1 MDINSSQKQNFD
13 QARNALELN
22 GLNDI
27 RQQSRSTDGA
37 AKKEALTEA
46 AQQFEA
52 IFMKMLLSSMRKAQ
66 EVLESDSPFNSQST
80 KFYRDMHDQ
89 QMAVELSSNGSLGLT
104 DLIVRQ
110 LGGDSGN
117 FKPSSVLRN
126 DGNLT
131 VTESINTTDDKV
143 SKANKDNQHN
153 SLIEKML
160 ADKTTIKPDI
170 DIPFAGS
177 YQAQHITSN
186 QVSNAASQFVSR
198 EVDKRTNKADNQSQ
212 SVNNSAL
219 LSSHHFNEPKDF
231 VTALIEPAQKV
242 QKYLGVPFEVVI
254 AQAALETGW
263 GQKIIKD
270 QNGAS
275 SNNLFNIK
283 ADSRWAGDKVTKDTL
298 EFEQGAMIKKS
309 EPFRTYESLSDSVD
323 DYINFLSTSERYQ
336 EALQDSDNVEHFL
349 QGLQKAGYA
358 TDPQY
363 ADKILGTLKTV
374 TNLLAK

>member
-1 MDINSSQKQNFD
+1 MDINSSLKQNFD
-13 QARNALELN
+13 QARNALDLN

-27 RQQSRSTDGA
+27 RQQSRSTDSEG
-37 AKKEALTEA
+37 KKEALQEA
-46 AQQFEA
+46 AQQFEG
-52 IFMKMLLSSMRKAQ
+52 IFMKMLLASMRKAQ

-126 DGNLT
+126 DGNLA
-131 VTESINTTDDKV
+131 VDKSSETDTKLN
-143 SKANKDNQHN
+143 KAKQHN
-153 SLIEKML
+153 SLVEKML
-160 ADKTTIKPDI
+160 SDNSQIKPDI
-170 DIPFAGS
+170 DIPFAGDF
-177 YQAQHITSN
+177 
-186 QVSNAASQFVSR
+186 QVNNNLASQVINAANHLSNKDLNKES
-198 EVDKRTNKADNQSQ
+198 DKKINKDINGKE
-212 SVNNSAL
+212 SVNNSAQL
-219 LSSHHFNEPKDF
+219 INHSFNEPKDF

-242 QKYLGVPFEVVI
+242 QKTLGVPFEVVI

-270 QNGAS
+270 QDGAS

-283 ADSRWAGDKVTKDTL
+283 ADSRWAGDKITKDTL
-298 EFEQGAMIKKS
+298 EFEQGAMVKKA
-309 EPFRTYESLSDSVD
+309 EPFRTYQSLSDSVD
-323 DYINFLSTSERYQ
+323 DYINFLSNSERYQ
-336 EALQDSDNVEHFL
+336 DALQDSGNVEHFL

-374 TNLLAK
+374 TGLLAK